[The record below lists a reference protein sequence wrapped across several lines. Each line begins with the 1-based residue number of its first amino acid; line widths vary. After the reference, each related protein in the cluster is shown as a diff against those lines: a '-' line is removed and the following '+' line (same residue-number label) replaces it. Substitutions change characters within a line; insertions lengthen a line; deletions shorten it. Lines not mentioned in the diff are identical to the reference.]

1 MILGLGTYGRSF
13 TLTDPRRHKLGDP
26 AKGGGDEGKYTGESG
41 SLAYYEICQMGGTR
55 VWDEEQQ
62 VPYIYKGDQWVGY
75 DDMQSLK
82 VKVNLANT
90 TKHVLSFS
98 VETSLFGIYLSTN
111 SSPMVFQI
119 KSFSGKFVSVKRV

>member
-1 MILGLGTYGRSF
+1 
-13 TLTDPRRHKLGDP
+13 
-26 AKGGGDEGKYTGESG
+26 
-41 SLAYYEICQMGGTR
+41 MGGTR